1 MRTCLSFVAAVIVS
15 LGLFVSSTSAAD
27 PTLTGNIT
35 LSFQFE
41 ENSDHTGGTWNYTGE
56 SGSLL
61 LTVPAILNI
70 SAVPGPGTLNW
81 AQAANWTTF
90 PLDTSGFSISVNG
103 GGTYSDVLNNGS
115 SLLNVLGGIGPTE
128 STAQTNVQFTSI
140 NGDPSAGFS
149 VFSNTV
155 ATHFDVT
162 LPTGAHLSDNQF
174 QVSLHNF
181 TVNSGAS
188 VTNGTD
194 MIVQNDLTNH
204 GSGDFGGTVQGN
216 FINDALSANGDVANT
231 SNLVL
236 QGQLQNSGEL
246 QIGGSFETKAA
257 TSNAGKISINSIGP
271 NGGNFK
277 PDAAFANN
285 GTIVLSSGNLNG
297 PGVVTNNG
305 VFQWT
310 GSGSINGSVLN
321 TTTSFT
327 ITGAAQRVLFGS
339 LTNAGTITQSGGG
352 DFADRRRVIP

>member
-1 MRTCLSFVAAVIVS
+1 MMLYIS
-15 LGLFVSSTSAAD
+15 SSTSAAD

-70 SAVPGPGTLNW
+70 SAVPGAGTRNW

-90 PLDTSGFSISVNG
+90 PLDTSDFPSVSMG

-140 NGDPSAGFS
+140 NGDTSAGFS
-149 VFSNTV
+149 IFSNTV
-155 ATHFDVT
+155 ATHYDVT

-194 MIVQNDLTNH
+194 MIVQNNLTNH
-204 GSGDFGGTVQGN
+204 GSGDFGGTVQAISSMMHSRLMAMSLTRLIWFFKVN
-216 FINDALSANGDVANT
+216 
-231 SNLVL
+231 
-236 QGQLQNSGEL
+236 LQNTGEL
-246 QIGGSFETKAA
+246 QIVGSFETKAA
-257 TSNAGKISINSIGP
+257 TS
-271 NGGNFK
+271 
-277 PDAAFANN
+277 
-285 GTIVLSSGNLNG
+285 
-297 PGVVTNNG
+297 
-305 VFQWT
+305 
-310 GSGSINGSVLN
+310 
-321 TTTSFT
+321 
-327 ITGAAQRVLFGS
+327 QRGE
-339 LTNAGTITQSGGG
+339 
-352 DFADRRRVIP
+352 DFD